1 MEPPAHRHPAQPHP
15 QESEMFK
22 KQNTAWPSTPHDSLI
37 ENDPMIVKVPMD
49 NVDWGARKGTMAKA
63 RGGNSNSRLGIKH
76 VEGKK

>member
-1 MEPPAHRHPAQPHP
+1 MA
-15 QESEMFK
+15 FK
-22 KQNTAWPSTPHDSLI
+22 KQDTSWPSTPHNALI

-63 RGGNSNSRLGIKH
+63 RNPESGGNGKLGIRH